1 MACKDVKVDPRPVLV
16 EVSIVDMVVSFCF
29 VNESIVVNIMPWLTM
44 KKLGLKLSEPSTVNT
59 MANQ

>member
-29 VNESIVVNIMPWLTM
+29 VNESIAVNIMPWLTM

-59 MANQ
+59 MPNQ